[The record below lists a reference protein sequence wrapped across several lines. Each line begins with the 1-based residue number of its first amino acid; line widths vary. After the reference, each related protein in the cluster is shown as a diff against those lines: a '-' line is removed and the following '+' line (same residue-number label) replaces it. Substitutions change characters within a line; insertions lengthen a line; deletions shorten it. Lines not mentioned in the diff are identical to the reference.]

1 MSNVTS
7 NFTHEIQLPSMGYL
21 NPEIP
26 EGKIVQRCITVRDQ
40 KFVVGSR
47 ASSGNN
53 SRELLKRTIQS
64 PESVDID
71 SLTVPDT
78 LYLLFKLRSLSYGD
92 KFSYRARCPECGD
105 RIDVTID
112 LSDLQVTSLQEDY
125 AKSLEIVLPNSGDT
139 VYTRI
144 LRNRDI
150 DEIREEVKRIAK
162 KNGDEDGTGFVLRL
176 VKMIKRVKLKEANAD
191 GDKILEHPVD
201 IQKYVEDLTDLDATA
216 IASTT
221 GNISFGIS
229 PTVEYF
235 CPSCREYID
244 LNVEFDS
251 NFFRPKYDAT
261 SRGIDI

>member
-26 EGKIVQRCITVRDQ
+26 DGKIVQRCITVRDQ
-40 KFVVGSR
+40 KFMVGSR
-47 ASSGNN
+47 SSGGN
-53 SRELLKRTIQS
+53 SRELLKRTIET
-64 PESVDID
+64 PDNVDID
-71 SLTVPDT
+71 NLTVPDT
-78 LYLLFKLRSLSYGD
+78 LFLFFKLRSLSYGD
-92 KFSYRARCPECGD
+92 KFSYRTRCPECGQ

-112 LSDLQVTSLQEDY
+112 LSNLQVKTLPEDY
-125 AKSLEIVLPNSGDT
+125 VKSLEIVLPNSGDK

-150 DEIREEVKRIAK
+150 DEIRAEVKRLAK
-162 KNGDEDGTGFVLRL
+162 KNGDEDGTSFVLRL
-176 VKMIKRVKLKEANAD
+176 VKMIKKIKLKEANAD
-191 GDKILEHPVD
+191 GDKVLEHPVD
-201 IQKYVEDLTDLDATA
+201 IQKYVEELTDLDATA

-229 PTVEYF
+229 PTVEYL

-244 LNVEFDS
+244 LNVEFDG
-251 NFFRPKYDAT
+251 NFFRPKYDAS
-261 SRGIDI
+261 SRDINL